1 MMKITF
7 NHVETSKLILYISYT
22 TAIFFTCIIA
32 YGNLKGLSMGD
43 LATITGINWGEVAA
57 ANGFYYW
64 KAKNENR
71 SKYVLK
77 FIQDLSDKE
86 VGDNVARLCEV
97 VIKD

>member
-1 MMKITF
+1 MKITF
-7 NHVETSKLILYISYT
+7 NHVETSKLILYISYAN
-22 TAIFFTCIIA
+22 AIFFTCVIA
-32 YGNLKGLSMGD
+32 MGNLKGVSMSD

-71 SKYVLK
+71 SKYVMK
-77 FIQDLSDKE
+77 FIQDLNEKE
-86 VGDNVARLCEV
+86 VGDNVARLCEI